1 MSYNTATRP
10 RLPGTME
17 GLLATTIEA
26 LSVVSELDEAAAEL
40 GRLMARMERYLAG
53 DGGDTGA
60 LLYDT
65 RDAARMLDLTRGRIA
80 PLLRRFAAA

>member
-1 MSYNTATRP
+1 MTYIMATQP

-26 LSVVSELDEAAAEL
+26 LAAVNELDEAAAEL
-40 GRLMARMERYLAG
+40 GRLMARLERYFAG
-53 DGGDTGA
+53 DGGDTGT

-65 RDAARMLDLTRGRIA
+65 RDAARMLDLMRGRIA
-80 PLLRRFAAA
+80 PLVRRFGAA